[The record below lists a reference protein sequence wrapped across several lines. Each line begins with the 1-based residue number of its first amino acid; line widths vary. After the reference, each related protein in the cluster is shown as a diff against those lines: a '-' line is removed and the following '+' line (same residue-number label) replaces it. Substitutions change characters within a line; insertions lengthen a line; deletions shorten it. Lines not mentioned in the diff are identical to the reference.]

1 MEKKPR
7 YYTYFSIEFG
17 KTCFFKSIDTY
28 LQDQV
33 AIMLRCSLYVH
44 NWWKDLEWILISCW
58 NGWRRHWK
66 VQFCFFSSFEIW
78 EPWLIIGFLELKA
91 FFILLHHHDNLNFKS
106 KHYINFKN
114 KLVRFQE
121 MKLSGPLF
129 LLKDNIQAHKYNQQI
144 LDRSCVHRALSIN

>member
-1 MEKKPR
+1 MLQSSKNSQNFAHKKQFL
-7 YYTYFSIEFG
+7 TG
-17 KTCFFKSIDTY
+17 VQKNLLFFKSIDTY

-44 NWWKDLEWILISCW
+44 NSHFLLKWMTAPLKSPIQL
-58 NGWRRHWK
+58 
-66 VQFCFFSSFEIW
+66 FFLLRNME
-78 EPWLIIGFLELKA
+78 IIGFQELKA
-91 FFILLHHHDNLNFKS
+91 FFILLHHHYNLNFKS

-144 LDRSCVHRALSIN
+144 LDRSCVHRALAIN

>member
-1 MEKKPR
+1 
-7 YYTYFSIEFG
+7 
-17 KTCFFKSIDTY
+17 
-28 LQDQV
+28 
-33 AIMLRCSLYVH
+33 MLRCSLYVH

-58 NGWRRHWK
+58 NGWQRRWK

-78 EPWLIIGFLELKA
+78 ESWLIIGFLELKA

-121 MKLSGPLF
+121 VKLSGPLF
-129 LLKDNIQAHKYNQQI
+129 KLKDNIQAHKYNQQ
-144 LDRSCVHRALSIN
+144 LHYGLVPDRLVRGIRVLCVARRISVNKFSRGGKFWTVW